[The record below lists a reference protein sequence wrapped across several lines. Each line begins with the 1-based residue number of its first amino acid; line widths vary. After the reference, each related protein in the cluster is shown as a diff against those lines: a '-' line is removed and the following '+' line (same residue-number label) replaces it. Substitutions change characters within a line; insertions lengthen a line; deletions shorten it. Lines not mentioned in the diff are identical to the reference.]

1 MPRNVSGTYT
11 LPLPPVVPATVIQA
25 AWANTTTDD
34 IAQGITDSLDR
45 QGRGGMIA
53 PFRLV
58 DGAAASPALSFSA
71 ETGTGLYRQGAG
83 IMSVSIMGVK
93 VGQWSSTGYTGALA
107 GPFTVTGAVDFTGA
121 TPSFARVGLGD
132 GTVALPSLYF
142 TSDSDTGIYKSGV
155 GAMDFAVDATRKMV
169 MNVSSVQIP
178 ASPTAS
184 APSLL
189 VFAGNNAGSNGYT
202 LDMLGSGVG
211 TDKVIVRWLNNGYTI
226 ERFSIIAD
234 STGAI
239 LGVPGALPMTFTTS
253 NITRLVIDAAG
264 NARFSGPLVAAPN
277 FWVAETGAGAGT
289 VGIAAGA
296 GASTVYWG
304 NSTGGLGAMDI
315 YAGGFKQAQFA
326 SIASAVNYWTIY
338 GGSTGNRPAME
349 VRGSDTNI
357 GMAFTTKGSGDVAFF
372 GPSGLHLQLVGAGAT
387 WVQISGNTGATP
399 NYPAIGSNA
408 AKINF
413 VVPTRNSGPV
423 TVAADITA
431 TPAAQFT
438 QVSFATFTNVDGS
451 RAANSKVAEMI
462 FTGGGYQARFL
473 NDAGT
478 DARTIWNS
486 NGGVSATGIAN
497 TLLYTGNND
506 LTMYL
511 YSAGTAG
518 NLGRVDIGPMQP
530 WTQLQV
536 TGTAQATA
544 AIFDP
549 SLVPAAVGSTIY
561 LADQGVA
568 GGNGGVIMFGAFTGP
583 TAAGNHFAS
592 IRGYITDASNRTA
605 GEIRIQT
612 KDDSTATGSTQAL
625 RITAAKTLLDN
636 RDLSLVRDPG
646 ATAGVPSTTNL
657 PIGSIIF
664 ATVGAGAVPA
674 LGSVNAAT
682 FNLTIQ
688 GTGAAAN
695 ATVTA
700 GTWRNC
706 GARDVSVGHAMFL
719 RIA

>member
-107 GPFTVTGAVDFTGA
+107 GPFNLTGDVSFTGRGL
-121 TPSFARVGLGD
+121 FAD
-132 GTVALPSLYF
+132 GTLALPSISF
-142 TSDSDTGIYKSGV
+142 TSDPDTGIYKSAV
-155 GAMDFAVDATRKMV
+155 GELAFGVDATKKLV
-169 MNVSSVQIP
+169 MNASSLQVSP
-178 ASPTAS
+178 SPTAS

-189 VFAGNNAGSNGYT
+189 IFAGINAGSAGYT
-202 LDMLGSGVG
+202 IDMLGSGVG

-226 ERFSIIAD
+226 ERFSIVAD
-234 STGAI
+234 TAGVV
-239 LGVPGALPMTFTTS
+239 LGVPGALPISITTS
-253 NITRLVIDAAG
+253 NTTRLVIDAAG

-338 GGSTGNRPAME
+338 GGSAGNRPAME
-349 VRGSDTNI
+349 VRGSDASI

-372 GPSGLHLQLVGAGAT
+372 GPVGLHLQLVGAGAT
-387 WVQISGNTGATP
+387 WVQFSGNTGATP

-408 AKINF
+408 AKINAT
-413 VVPTRNSGPV
+413 VPMRFTGAIS
-423 TVAADITA
+423 TVGDLANQYSQA
-431 TPAAQFT
+431 
-438 QVSFATFTNVDGS
+438 SFAAYSIVDS
-451 RAANSKVAEMI
+451 TRAANAKVAEII
-462 FTGGGYQARFL
+462 FTGGGFQARFL
-473 NDAGT
+473 NDLNN

-486 NGGVSATGIAN
+486 NGGVTSTGIAN
-497 TLLYTGNND
+497 TLHYTGNND

-536 TGTAQATA
+536 TGTAQETA

-549 SLVPAAVGSTIY
+549 SLVPAKVGSTIY
-561 LADQGVA
+561 LADQGAA
-568 GGNGGVIMFGAFTGP
+568 GGNGGVIMFGAFPTP

-592 IRGYITDASNRTA
+592 IRGFITDASNRTA
-605 GEIRIQT
+605 GELRFQT
-612 KDDSTATGSTQAL
+612 KDTSADTGSTQAL
-625 RITAAKTLLDN
+625 RITANKTLYDN
-636 RDLSLVRDPG
+636 RDLPIARDPG
-646 ATAGVPSTTNL
+646 ATAGAVSSTNL
-657 PIGSIIF
+657 PIGSIVLGSPTTTLNNNALSILDASLNNIRIWASGSGTN
-664 ATVGAGAVPA
+664 ATITNGNWRQCGAV
-674 LGSVNAAT
+674 SS
-682 FNLTIQ
+682 
-688 GTGAAAN
+688 TGQ
-695 ATVTA
+695 TMLFIRV
-700 GTWRNC
+700 
-706 GARDVSVGHAMFL
+706 
-719 RIA
+719 